1 MRAESFLRSLLFI
14 GALVTLSLGSSA
26 YPKQTS
32 YGPEVR
38 AFLDLCQDEERELEF
53 QIEHDEISRQEYQ
66 RAKSRIAVHRE
77 AVLNI
82 VKRTGTD
89 VVPELHVVT
98 ADDIDEL
105 IEGGTALLKTLKT
118 GDVIREKWRF
128 IGKTTRREPFFIFER
143 IVTP

>member
-1 MRAESFLRSLLFI
+1 MRAEVFLRSLLCI
-14 GALVTLSLGSSA
+14 ATLVALGVHSLG
-26 YPKQTS
+26 YTPQ

-38 AFLDLCQDEERELEF
+38 AFLDLCKDEERELDF
-53 QIEHDEISRQEYQ
+53 QIEHNEISRPEYQ
-66 RAKSRIAVHRE
+66 RAKNRIAVHRE
-77 AVLNI
+77 AVLSI
-82 VKRTGTD
+82 VNRTGAD

-105 IEGGTALLKTLKT
+105 IEGGTALLKTIKT

-128 IGKTTRREPFFIFER
+128 IGKATRREAFFIFER